1 MAQNTNVLFASPD
14 AIGKLPSATLAAL
27 AASLATLGIA
37 VVNVDSS
44 VDSGAQVEEVSS
56 NSRIIGYLGQSEKD
70 INGLAAATK
79 RGGLALVVDGPA
91 SLWAGSAEGR
101 SFQFGQCRD
110 VRASTDVIQAVQAAI
125 GGF

>member
-1 MAQNTNVLFASPD
+1 MAQNVNLLFASPD

-56 NSRIIGYLGQSEKD
+56 KSRIIGYLGQSQKD
-70 INGLAAATK
+70 INGLAATTK
-79 RGGLALVVDGPA
+79 HGGLALVVDGPA
-91 SLWAGSAEGR
+91 SLWASSAEGR

-110 VRASTDVIQAVQAAI
+110 VRTSTDVIQAVQAAI